1 MQKYFRITLCLLMAS
16 SAQAFNRSLFFRTS
30 SFWGEP
36 RFVKPWLSTLDI
48 QVLGG
53 SNHRSHDGYGDRT
66 NLFTL
71 YGCEDVSALSK
82 ASINEFGNRP
92 LTLPRDPDFI
102 TFKAIADVFEADI
115 NWYQNFSY
123 GFFTQF
129 HLPAFAIRI
138 CPSGYIDPA
147 CCDEEDVNNYQPV
160 WQQPVEELDTF
171 LKPYN
176 ISTCIPTEGGL
187 SDSTLF
193 LGWSYSYEDT
203 CYLDFI
209 DTTIKTGVLLPTG
222 KKKDQDVL
230 FSIPFGY
237 DGFYAIPLSWD
248 ISFGGYDWLTLGF
261 HADSLFF
268 LKKTKCIRMRTPD
281 EVDTGIIIL
290 GEGRAEVQQGIV
302 WRMGTYFKA
311 DHFFGGLSFLVAFAY
326 EQKNKSTITP
336 CDQDKFNISQG
347 NNDPRFDKWARS
359 MIHLQAEYDFAKDY
373 SSVGTRFGIFYDH
386 EMTGLRTL
394 NINPAGGFL
403 GIDVAW
409 VY

>member
-1 MQKYFRITLCLLMAS
+1 MNRYILALCIL
-16 SAQAFNRSLFFRTS
+16 SAIPAQGFNRSLFFRTS

-53 SNHRSHDGYGDRT
+53 SNHLSRNSCGDRT

-71 YGCEDVSALSK
+71 YGCEDVKALSK
-82 ASINEFGNRP
+82 ASVNEFGNKP
-92 LTLPRDPDFI
+92 LVLPGDPEFI
-102 TFKAIADVFEADI
+102 TFKAVVDVFEADI
-115 NWYQNFSY
+115 NWYQNFSH

-129 HLPAFAIRI
+129 HLPAFAVRI
-138 CPSGYIDPA
+138 CPSGFVDPE
-147 CCDEEDVNNYQPV
+147 CCDDEPSHRYQPV
-160 WQQPVEELDTF
+160 WQQPVEELDPF
-171 LKPYN
+171 LKQYN
-176 ISTCIPTEGGL
+176 ITTCIPTEGGL

-209 DTTIKTGVLLPTG
+209 DTTIKTGVLFPTG
-222 KKKDQDVL
+222 KKKDQEVL

-237 DGFYAIPLSWD
+237 NGFYAVPLSWD
-248 ISFGGYDWLTLGF
+248 LSFGAFDWLTLGF

-268 LKKTKCIRMRTPD
+268 FKKNQCLRMRTAD
-281 EVDTGIIIL
+281 EVDTGIIVL
-290 GEGRAEVQQGIV
+290 GEGLAEVKHGTV

-326 EQKNKSTITP
+326 EQKNKSTVTP
-336 CDQDKFNISQG
+336 CDQEQFDTCQV

-359 MIHLQAEYDFAKDY
+359 LVHLQAEYDFAKDDLC
-373 SSVGTRFGIFYDH
+373 VGTRFGIFYDH
-386 EMTGLRTL
+386 EMTGLRTF
-394 NINPAGGFL
+394 NINPAGGYL